1 MLGKWFWVI
10 FVLLGLW
17 QWIGSLAERATKKQ
31 QDQRVSN
38 LAAQRRRQETA
49 AHPTATAGTA
59 QRSTGPLVADRA
71 GELAARRKAQL
82 DELRRR
88 RGTATTQA
96 PAPQPGPPPITTLL
110 PSQARVPQPGP
121 PPIATL
127 LPTQAGVLQPG
138 AAPIATLLPTQ
149 AGVLQPGPTTIPTL
163 RPTRAPLAPVL
174 RQPATRP
181 QARRA
186 PPQQQRPV
194 QQEQRFG
201 PPTDRSISSK
211 PRTRKAAPEAVGV
224 EGLRKLTLP
233 GLGSVPMDR
242 TLLRRMMLYREIL
255 EPPVALREVQT
266 WER

>member
-17 QWIGSLAERATKKQ
+17 QWIGSLTERATKKQ

-49 AHPTATAGTA
+49 AHPTAAAGTA

-96 PAPQPGPPPITTLL
+96 PAPQPGPPAITTLL
-110 PSQARVPQPGP
+110 PTQARVPQPGP
-121 PPIATL
+121 PTIATL
-127 LPTQAGVLQPG
+127 LPTQARVPQPG
-138 AAPIATLLPTQ
+138 PPTIATLLPT
-149 AGVLQPGPTTIPTL
+149 
-163 RPTRAPLAPVL
+163 RAPPAPVL

-194 QQEQRFG
+194 QQEQRLS
-201 PPTDRSISSK
+201 PPNDRSISRK
-211 PRTRKAAPEAVGV
+211 LRTRKAAPEAVGV

>member
-38 LAAQRRRQETA
+38 LAAERRRQQTA
-49 AHPTATAGTA
+49 AHPTAAAGTA

-96 PAPQPGPPPITTLL
+96 PAPQPGPPAITTLL
-110 PSQARVPQPGP
+110 PTQARVPQPGP
-121 PPIATL
+121 PTIATL
-127 LPTQAGVLQPG
+127 LPT
-138 AAPIATLLPTQ
+138 
-149 AGVLQPGPTTIPTL
+149 
-163 RPTRAPLAPVL
+163 RAPPAPVL

-194 QQEQRFG
+194 QQEQRLS
-201 PPTDRSISSK
+201 PPNDRSISRK
-211 PRTRKAAPEAVGV
+211 LRTRKAAPEAVGV